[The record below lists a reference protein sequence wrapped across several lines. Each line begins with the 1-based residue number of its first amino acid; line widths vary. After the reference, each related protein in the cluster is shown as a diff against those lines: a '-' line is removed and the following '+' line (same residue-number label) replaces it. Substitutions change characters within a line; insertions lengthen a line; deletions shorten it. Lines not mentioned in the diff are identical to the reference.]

1 MQEPSNTPDGQ
12 FLPNGSQASDIL
24 RVIPLGGVGEIGKN
38 MMVLETAGRLLVID
52 AGLMFPE
59 SDMFGVDIVVPDIA
73 YLVDRADQ
81 VEAILL
87 THGHE
92 DHIGALPY
100 VLDQL
105 DVPVYAMRLTRG
117 LAEVK
122 LRQRGLLPQA
132 RLHTI
137 DPDDVLRLGPFTVEF
152 FHVCHSIPDTV
163 GVAVTTPAGTVVYS
177 SDYKF
182 DQQPV
187 DGRLTDY
194 AKLQMLG
201 ERGVLLLLSDSTNA
215 EVDGFTPSEK
225 EIEATFERIFASAP
239 GRIIIATFAS
249 NISRVQQ
256 VLGLARRFDRRLGLV
271 GRSMRD
277 NARMAIGLGYLD
289 VEPSDLLTYDEMER
303 LPGNQVAIVCTG
315 SQGEPT
321 SALVRMSMEEHRV
334 AIRPGDTVVIS
345 SVPIP
350 GNEEL
355 VNRTIDN
362 LFRLGADV
370 LYHELAHVHVSGHG
384 SREDHKLMLNLVR
397 PKYFIPIHGE
407 YRHLVLHG
415 RLAASMGIPQE
426 NILVIESGQVVEFG
440 PHGARLAEQVT
451 EGHVLVD
458 GLGVGDIGQV
468 VLRDRRHLARDGFL
482 VAIVGVDATNGEV
495 LVEPE
500 ILSRG
505 FVYMQ
510 NAEVL
515 IDKAKARVWDALGHS
530 GPPSAI
536 GAKIK
541 DLLGDFIYKETGRR
555 PMILPLVLE
564 V

>member
-1 MQEPSNTPDGQ
+1 MTD
-12 FLPNGSQASDIL
+12 SQKNSAKQSGGIL

-38 MMVLETAGRLLVID
+38 MMVLEYDSRLLVID

-59 SDMFGVDIVVPDIA
+59 SDMLGVDIVIPDIE
-73 YLVDRADQ
+73 YLAERADQ
-81 VEAILL
+81 VEAIIL

-100 VLDQL
+100 VLDQ
-105 DVPVYAMRLTRG
+105 VNAPVYATRLTCG

-122 LRQRGLLPQA
+122 LRQRGLRDDAKLN
-132 RLHTI
+132 TI
-137 DPDDVLRLGPFTVEF
+137 TSDDVLELGPFTVEF

-163 GVAVTTPAGTVVYS
+163 GVAITTPVGLVVLS

-182 DQQPV
+182 DQHPA
-187 DGRLTDY
+187 DGRLTDL
-194 AKLQMLG
+194 AKLQSLG

-215 EVDGFTPSEK
+215 EVAGFTPSEK
-225 EIEATFERIFASAP
+225 ELEDSFERIFSTAQD
-239 GRIIIATFAS
+239 RIFIATFAS

-256 VLGLARRFDRRLGLV
+256 ILTVARRHGRRLGLV
-271 GRSMRD
+271 GRSMRE
-277 NARMAIGLGYLD
+277 NARMSIKLGYLD
-289 VEPSDLLTYDEMER
+289 AEPDDLLSYHEMEK
-303 LPGNQVAIVCTG
+303 LPGEEVVIVCTG

-334 AIRPGDTVVIS
+334 SIRQGDTVVIS
-345 SVPIP
+345 AVPIP

-370 LYHELAHVHVSGHG
+370 RYHELEHVHVSGHG
-384 SREDHKLMLNLVR
+384 SREDHKMMLNLLKPR
-397 PKYFIPIHGE
+397 YFIPTHGE

-415 RLAASMGIPQE
+415 RLAATMGVSQE
-426 NILVIESGQVVEFG
+426 NIFVIESGQVMEFG
-440 PHGARLAEQVT
+440 LDWARMAERVT

-458 GLGVGDIGQV
+458 GLGVGDIGRI
-468 VLRDRRHLARDGFL
+468 VLRDRRHLSRDGFL
-482 VAIVGVDATNGEV
+482 VAIVGVDGTTGEV

-505 FVYMQ
+505 FVYMRDS
-510 NAEVL
+510 EEL
-515 IDKAKARVWDALGHS
+515 IETAKERVWEALGQS
-530 GPPSAI
+530 GPSSAI
-536 GAKIK
+536 GNKIK
-541 DLLGDFIYKETGRR
+541 DVLGNLVYQETRR
-555 PMILPLVLE
+555 KPMILPVVLE
-564 V
+564 L

>member
-1 MQEPSNTPDGQ
+1 MYEYDSASGKDGD
-12 FLPNGSQASDIL
+12 PVL

-38 MMVLETAGRLLVID
+38 MMVLECQERLLVID
-52 AGLMFPE
+52 AGLMFPDSE
-59 SDMFGVDIVVPDIA
+59 MLGVDLVIPDVE
-73 YLVDRADQ
+73 YLVERADQ
-81 VEAILL
+81 IEGIIL

-100 VLDQL
+100 VLEQL
-105 DVPVYAMRLTRG
+105 DAPVYGAQLTLG

-122 LRQRGLLPQA
+122 LRQRGLLDEVDLFPV
-132 RLHTI
+132 T
-137 DPDDVLRLGPFTVEF
+137 PSDVLELGPFTVEF
-152 FHVCHSIPDTV
+152 FHVCHSIPDTL
-163 GVAVTTPAGTVVYS
+163 GVAVTTPVGVVVYS

-182 DQQPV
+182 DQHPA
-187 DGRLTDY
+187 DGRLTDI
-194 AKLQMLG
+194 ARLQSLG

-215 EVDGFTPSEK
+215 ETDGFTPSEK
-225 EIEATFERIFASAP
+225 DLEESLEEIMRAAP
-239 GRIIIATFAS
+239 GRVFLATFAS
-249 NISRVQQ
+249 NISRINQ
-256 VLGLARRFDRRLGLV
+256 VIRMAGRAGRRTGLV

-277 NARMAIGLGYLD
+277 NARMAAKLGYLD
-289 VEPSDLLTYDEMER
+289 MDPTQMLSYEQMET
-303 LPGNQVAIVCTG
+303 LPGEQVVVVCTG

-334 AIRPGDTVVIS
+334 AIRPGDTVIIS
-345 SVPIP
+345 AVPIP

-384 SREDHKLMLNLVR
+384 SREDHKMMINLVR
-397 PKYFIPIHGE
+397 PRYFIPIHGE
-407 YRHLVLHG
+407 YRHLVLHS
-415 RLAASMGIPQE
+415 RLAASMGIPPE
-426 NILVIESGQVVEFG
+426 NIFVIESGDVMEFG
-440 PHGARLAEQVT
+440 SGWARAAEPVT
-451 EGHVLVD
+451 DGHVLVD

-468 VLRDRRHLARDGFL
+468 VLRDRRHLSRDGFV
-482 VAIVGVDATNGEV
+482 VAIAGVDQATGEIV
-495 LVEPE
+495 VEPE

-505 FVYMQ
+505 FIYVRDSEDLIERAK
-510 NAEVL
+510 AEV
-515 IDKAKARVWDALGHS
+515 REALGHA

-536 GAKIK
+536 GGKIR
-541 DLLGDFIYKETGRR
+541 DVLAELIFKETGRR

>member
-1 MQEPSNTPDGQ
+1 MYKHDSAADRDGEPV
-12 FLPNGSQASDIL
+12 L

-38 MMVLETAGRLLVID
+38 MMVLECQGRLLVID
-52 AGLMFPE
+52 AGLMFPDSE
-59 SDMFGVDIVVPDIA
+59 MLGVDLVIPDVE
-73 YLVDRADQ
+73 YLVERADQ
-81 VEAILL
+81 VEGIIL

-100 VLDQL
+100 VLEQFDA
-105 DVPVYAMRLTRG
+105 PVYGARLTLG

-122 LRQRGLLPQA
+122 LRQRGLLDEVDLFPV
-132 RLHTI
+132 T
-137 DPDDVLRLGPFTVEF
+137 PNDVLELGPFTVEF
-152 FHVCHSIPDTV
+152 FHVCHSIPDTL
-163 GVAVTTPAGTVVYS
+163 GVAVTTPVGVVVYS

-182 DQQPV
+182 DQHPA
-187 DGRLTDY
+187 DGRLTDF
-194 AKLQMLG
+194 ARLQSLG

-215 EVDGFTPSEK
+215 ETDGFTPSEK
-225 EIEATFERIFASAP
+225 DLEQSLEQIMRAAP
-239 GRIIIATFAS
+239 GRVFLATFAS
-249 NISRVQQ
+249 NISRINQ
-256 VLGLARRFDRRLGLV
+256 VIRMASRAGRRVGLV

-277 NARMAIGLGYLD
+277 NARMAAKLGYLD
-289 VEPSDLLTYDEMER
+289 MDPAQMLSYEQMET
-303 LPGNQVAIVCTG
+303 LPGEQVVVVCTG

-334 AIRPGDTVVIS
+334 AIRPGDTVIIS
-345 SVPIP
+345 AVPIP

-384 SREDHKLMLNLVR
+384 SREDHKMMINLVR
-397 PKYFIPIHGE
+397 PRYFIPIHGE
-407 YRHLVLHG
+407 YRHLILHS
-415 RLAASMGIPQE
+415 RLAASMGIPPE
-426 NILVIESGQVVEFG
+426 NIFVIESGDVMEFG
-440 PHGARLAEQVT
+440 SGWARRAEPVT
-451 EGHVLVD
+451 DGHVLVD

-468 VLRDRRHLARDGFL
+468 VLRDRRHLGRDGFV
-482 VAIVGVDATNGEV
+482 VAIAGIDQATGEIV
-495 LVEPE
+495 VEPE

-505 FVYMQ
+505 FIYVRDSEDLIERAK
-510 NAEVL
+510 AEV
-515 IDKAKARVWDALGHS
+515 REALGHA

-536 GAKIK
+536 GGKIREVLA
-541 DLLGDFIYKETGRR
+541 DLIFKETGRR